1 VIGGKYVDY
10 LGLSARQLLTK
21 RLRVLLTVLGIAIGV
36 AAVIGI
42 VAIGDGIREQAI
54 QAIEAQSDLSL
65 IEVHPD
71 TQDGTTQL
79 ITDAKVDD
87 IRSMAHVLAAAPAIR
102 DNYATK
108 KQTYLEVVAVNGP
121 DFEKV
126 LKPQYLHGQGL
137 TPGTTEVVFGHD
149 LRDTLQRVEGIR
161 VGDSFDIV
169 VRDYNESGYPVDT
182 THTLCTAGS
191 LTVRNDQFDRLL
203 IMDLSTAAEFRDNK
217 TGYSSVFVRVD
228 SPDNVF
234 GVAEQVK
241 SLGLT
246 ATGAFEQIN
255 AVNNFMDMIVMIFT
269 LFAVFA
275 LLVGGLM
282 IMTTMITS
290 VFERTREI
298 GITMAI
304 GASEGDVV
312 RLVLYECLL
321 IGVLG
326 GILGDLFGLAFA
338 TAVNTFGKPYVVASL
353 GDQFAGIFGD
363 QIAIVSPGLLVIG
376 MVIAVFF
383 SLGAGIYPAIKATRL
398 NPVDAIRGT

>member
-1 VIGGKYVDY
+1 MIVGRYVDY
-10 LGLSARQLLTK
+10 LGLSARQLFTK

-65 IEVHPD
+65 VEVHPD
-71 TQDGTTQL
+71 TQDGITQL
-79 ITDAKVDD
+79 ITDARVDD
-87 IRSMAHVLAAAPAIR
+87 IRSMDHVLAAAPAIR

-108 KQTYLEVVAVNGP
+108 KQTYLDVVAMNGP
-121 DFEKV
+121 DFEQV
-126 LKPQYLHGQGL
+126 LKPQYLHGEGMS
-137 TPGTTEVVFGHD
+137 PGTNEVVFGHD

-161 VGDSFDIV
+161 IGEGFDIV

-182 THTLCTAGS
+182 GHRLNATGS

-203 IMDLSTAAEFRDNK
+203 IMDLATAMTFRDDEA
-217 TGYSSVFVRVD
+217 GYSSVFVRVD
-228 SPDNVF
+228 SADNVF

-246 ATGAFEQIN
+246 ATGAFEQIK
-255 AVNNFMDMIVMIFT
+255 AVNNFMDMVVMIFT

-312 RLVLYECLL
+312 RLVMYECLL
-321 IGVLG
+321 IGVMG
-326 GILGDLFGLAFA
+326 GILGDLFGLGFA
-338 TAVNTFGKPYVVASL
+338 TVVNTFGKPYVVASL
-353 GDQFAGIFGD
+353 GDQFAGIFGE
-363 QIAIVSPGLLVIG
+363 QIAVVSPGLMLIG
-376 MVIAVFF
+376 LAIAVVF
-383 SLGAGIYPAIKATRL
+383 SLGAGIYPAVKATRL